1 MGEGEGGESSWGR
14 SKSCRA
20 HEKSFIQLSFRK
32 TYVVFAYI
40 SNPFFPS
47 SAPTLSDR
55 WWSCSTGE
63 PTSSFNRP
71 RVLIRSL
78 AFFLPVSFFLPPSS
92 PPRCTRNHAFNLD
105 STWKKERRVES
116 SIVEISISINAKE
129 QFSRFNPSFP
139 LSRSSSDYHLFPTG
153 FQEARHSSGN
163 Y

>member
-71 RVLIRSL
+71 RVFNTFARILSSRFLFSSSL
-78 AFFLPVSFFLPPSS
+78 LPS
-92 PPRCTRNHAFNLD
+92 PLHEEPRIQLGL
-105 STWKKERRVES
+105 KKERRVES

>member
-105 STWKKERRVES
+105 WKKKEGSNRLSWKFRSLSTRR
-116 SIVEISISINAKE
+116 NN
-129 QFSRFNPSFP
+129 FFFNPSFP

>member
-63 PTSSFNRP
+63 PTSSFNRLRVFNTFARILSSRFLFSSSLLPSPLHEEP
-71 RVLIRSL
+71 RIQLRL
-78 AFFLPVSFFLPPSS
+78 
-92 PPRCTRNHAFNLD
+92 
-105 STWKKERRVES
+105 KKERRVES

>member
-78 AFFLPVSFFLPPSS
+78 AFFLPVSFFPPPLPVARRTTHSTWIEKRKKGRIVYRGNFDLYQREGTIFSLQPFFSSLSLFLRLPPL
-92 PPRCTRNHAFNLD
+92 PNWIPR
-105 STWKKERRVES
+105 ST
-116 SIVEISISINAKE
+116 A
-129 QFSRFNPSFP
+129 
-139 LSRSSSDYHLFPTG
+139 
-153 FQEARHSSGN
+153 
-163 Y
+163 

>member
-71 RVLIRSL
+71 RVFNTFARILSSRFLFSSSL
-78 AFFLPVSFFLPPSS
+78 LLS
-92 PPRCTRNHAFNLD
+92 PLHEEPRIQLGL
-105 STWKKERRVES
+105 KKERRIES

>member
-71 RVLIRSL
+71 RVFNTFARILSSRFLFSSSL
-78 AFFLPVSFFLPPSS
+78 LPSPLHEEPRIQLGFNLEKRKKGRIVYRGNFDLYQREGTIFSLQPFFSSLLLFLRLPPL
-92 PPRCTRNHAFNLD
+92 PNWIPR
-105 STWKKERRVES
+105 ST
-116 SIVEISISINAKE
+116 A
-129 QFSRFNPSFP
+129 
-139 LSRSSSDYHLFPTG
+139 
-153 FQEARHSSGN
+153 
-163 Y
+163 

>member
-71 RVLIRSL
+71 RVFNTFARILSSRFLFSSSL
-78 AFFLPVSFFLPPSS
+78 LLS
-92 PPRCTRNHAFNLD
+92 PLHEEPRIQL
-105 STWKKERRVES
+105 WLKKERRVES

>member
-71 RVLIRSL
+71 RVFNTFARILSSRFLFSSSL
-78 AFFLPVSFFLPPSS
+78 LPS
-92 PPRCTRNHAFNLD
+92 PLHEELRIQLGL
-105 STWKKERRVES
+105 KKERRVES

>member
-71 RVLIRSL
+71 RVFNTFARILSSRFLFSSSL
-78 AFFLPVSFFLPPSS
+78 LPSS
-92 PPRCTRNHAFNLD
+92 LHEEPRIQL
-105 STWKKERRVES
+105 WLKKERRVES

>member
-71 RVLIRSL
+71 RVFNTFARILSSRFLFSSSL
-78 AFFLPVSFFLPPSS
+78 LSS
-92 PPRCTRNHAFNLD
+92 PLHEEPRIQLGL
-105 STWKKERRVES
+105 KKERRVES

>member
-78 AFFLPVSFFLPPSS
+78 AFFLPVSFFLPPS
-92 PPRCTRNHAFNLD
+92 PLHEEPRIQLGL
-105 STWKKERRVES
+105 KKERRVES

>member
-71 RVLIRSL
+71 RVFNTFARILSSRFLFSSSL
-78 AFFLPVSFFLPPSS
+78 LPS
-92 PPRCTRNHAFNLD
+92 PLHEETRIQLGL
-105 STWKKERRVES
+105 KKERRVES